1 MTDETTEDPNVLR
14 NLVTRA
20 HVVLWDFDG
29 PICRLFAG
37 HKAEQ
42 VAKELVEWLERQ
54 GLSGL
59 LTEKER
65 EHPDPQVVLR
75 AVDRRHPDSDLVAEL
90 EERLTREELRA
101 VSSAMPT
108 PYADPVIR
116 TWAALGSRF
125 AVVTNNSAH
134 AVRNYLDGRRLLSS
148 FAPHVYGRTNR
159 LDLLKPHPHCLV
171 HALNTMG
178 AAPSDALMI
187 GDSPGDCQAAAEAG
201 VHFLGYAT
209 SDRKHAELRA
219 AGADVV
225 GRSLKS
231 VLDVLWSA
239 RPGR

>member
-1 MTDETTEDPNVLR
+1 MLR

-134 AVRNYLDGRRLLSS
+134 AVRNYLGGRRLLSS